1 MGMSGASVTALVVV
15 VVAGSV
21 VAAAVSDDARGT
33 TRSHAVV
40 TQVVDGDTVEI
51 ASGKHV
57 RLIGVDTPERG
68 TCGYDTATDA
78 MRRMVQGRTVVLVNP
93 GSVQDLD
100 TYGRL
105 LRFVD
110 VGGRDAGFAQVR
122 SGLARAR
129 YDSRDGYD
137 EHPREDR
144 YHQADRKSAGV
155 CER

>member
-1 MGMSGASVTALVVV
+1 MGMSGASVAALVGL

-21 VAAAVSDDARGT
+21 VAAAVTDDARGST
-33 TRSHAVV
+33 SSRAVV
-40 TQVVDGDTVEI
+40 TRVVDGDTIEI

-57 RLIGVDTPERG
+57 RLIGVDTPEHG
-68 TCGYDTATDA
+68 TCGFDAATVA
-78 MRRMVQGRTVVLVNP
+78 LRRMVESRTVVLVNP

-110 VGGRDAGFAQVR
+110 VGGRDAGFVQIL
-122 SGLARAR
+122 SGRGKAR

-137 EHPREDR
+137 PHPREDR
-144 YHQADRKSAGV
+144 YHRADRQRAGA